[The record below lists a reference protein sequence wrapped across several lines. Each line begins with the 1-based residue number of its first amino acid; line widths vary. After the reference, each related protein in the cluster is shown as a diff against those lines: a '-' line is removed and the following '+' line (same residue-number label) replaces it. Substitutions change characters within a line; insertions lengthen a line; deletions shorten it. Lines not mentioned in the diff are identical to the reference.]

1 MKNRLKTVWIA
12 VALCCAVYLLPGCGS
27 RAADNGAASSSAQE
41 EGAVSEPAPAVSA
54 PETPALLNIDTDYY
68 VISVPAGWA
77 ETGEWEII
85 PGDPCGYSLCFYEK
99 QSFHEIEGGFLFSI
113 GLLPDDVDYTYYP
126 DYDIRGSVEIDP
138 ADRFNV
144 VVTYP
149 TDVQFTQET
158 AEQYC
163 RMADEIDAILNTI
176 VWNADVVFSA
186 TPLPITPEVQ

>member
-12 VALCCAVYLLPGCGS
+12 AALCCAVCLLAGCGS

-54 PETPALLNIDTDYY
+54 PEAPALLDIDTDYY
-68 VISVPAGWA
+68 IISVPADWA

-99 QSFHEIEGGFLFSI
+99 QSFHEIEGGFLFSV
-113 GLLPDDVDYTYYP
+113 GLLPDDIDYTYYP
-126 DYDIRGSVEIDP
+126 DYDIRGSVEIDQVN
-138 ADRFNV
+138 RFNV

-163 RMADEIDAILNTI
+163 RMADEVDAVLDTI
-176 VWNADVVFSA
+176 IWNADVVFSA